1 MNPAD
6 LKAKLAA
13 YADGELS
20 PGERAVVEARLA
32 DEPGL
37 RAEVQRWQALRQA
50 TRRAVMLE
58 PVPAGLAGR
67 LTADLHALRRVRR
80 PRIMRLGLSGLAAAA
95 MLMFAVVLWPTR
107 NAGATTLAA
116 SFLSERHWS
125 NACGAA
131 VDTLGVRGDHPTAEY
146 DARDDVTP
154 DFECVSQHASF
165 PCKVPCLMKFGYKLR
180 GATEYRRDDGTCII
194 HAHYLCKQA
203 EQVMSMFVINRPLHL
218 QAERSQSRPCC
229 QTKKRRYHVAQCEK
243 TTMISWTEGQ
253 RTYVLCCGKA
263 NSDELAKLADQL
275 TIEQPAAKPCN
286 GRP

>member
-20 PGERAVVEARLA
+20 PGERAVVEARFA
-32 DEPGL
+32 DEPAL

-50 TRRAVMLE
+50 TRRAVMQE

-67 LTADLHALRRVRR
+67 LRADLHALRRVRR
-80 PRIMRLGLSGLAAAA
+80 PRILRLGLSGLAAAA
-95 MLMFAVVLWPTR
+95 MLMFAVVLWPTQ
-107 NAGATTLAA
+107 NAGASTLAA
-116 SFLSERHWS
+116 SFLSERHLS

-131 VDTLGVRGDHPTAEY
+131 VDTLGVRGDRPTAEY

-154 DFECVSQHASF
+154 NFDCVSQRASF

-194 HAHYLCKQA
+194 HAHYLCKQGG
-203 EQVMSMFVINRPLHL
+203 QVMSMFVINRPLNL
-218 QAERSQSRPCC
+218 QAEQSQCRPCC
-229 QTKKRRYHVAQCEK
+229 QTEKRRYRVAQCEK

-263 NSDELAKLADQL
+263 NGEELAKLADQL
-275 TIEQPAAKPCN
+275 TIEQPAAMPCN
-286 GRP
+286 ARP